1 MTKRKKG
8 APPRLSLREARRES
22 GKTAREVAE
31 AAGLDRVSLYRIEAG
46 TQHPRR
52 DSARALFRL
61 FGGRVPLAAI
71 YDPEFA
77 AIEAAGQRAAV
88 PARRRREAVV

>member
-1 MTKRKKG
+1 MSKRKKG
-8 APPRLSLREARRES
+8 APRLSLREARAES
-22 GKTAREVAE
+22 GMTAREVAE

-46 TQHPRR
+46 SQHPRR

-61 FGGRVPLAAI
+61 FAGRVPLAAI
-71 YDPEFA
+71 YDPEYA
-77 AIEAAGQRAAV
+77 AIEAAGQRATV

>member
-1 MTKRKKG
+1 MSKRKKDL
-8 APPRLSLREARRES
+8 PRLSLRDARRES
-22 GKTAREVAE
+22 GMTAKAVAE

-46 TQHPRR
+46 SQHPRR
-52 DSARALFRL
+52 ESARRLFQL

-77 AIEAAGQRAAV
+77 AIEAAGQRAV
-88 PARRRREAVV
+88 VQARVRREAAA